1 MKKKIKFTLVFDENN
16 IAFKKGEKKTFTGI
30 HESYFF
36 HKSGRFSD
44 ESIEK
49 ISSYKN
55 GKLHGIYKEF
65 FNDAGSRLEF
75 KKGNAKNSFY
85 KKLLAKDPSRKF
97 YEGEP
102 NKLKLECF
110 YNAGKLEGVFKRY
123 NPGGKIIERSTY
135 KNDKLNG
142 ISEIYNPGKTYF
154 KKMST
159 YKNNKLNGISE
170 VYMNIKGEEKLAS
183 SVSYKNDK
191 QNGTFKRYY
200 ENGKLHIIS
209 KYKNGKKVGTYK
221 VYYENGQLDQDEN
234 YKNGRI
240 DGIRKIYYE
249 NGKLHIIS
257 KHKKDIRNGTYK
269 VYYENGQ
276 LDKVE
281 NYKNGRID
289 GISKIYYENGQI
301 SRTCSYKK
309 GECNG
314 VVKDYHENGQLS
326 RVGVQK
332 NNLYDGNV
340 KSYYENGQL
349 EKISFWK
356 KTQLGQSEVIV
367 EKYNDDGSPDKILS
381 KSNLNILSKK
391 NTPSK
396 DLPKYYFP
404 KKPNNLKIYHPT
416 EDYKKDI
423 STAKFY
429 GGTKYNYPSVVHC
442 YNNNIYNNNSKSK
455 KSVKYIF
462 KKIETIA
469 ENFVWTFS
477 MAGESVNSY
486 YLETTKDHYLL
497 WETYR
502 SEDEG
507 MGSLYGIKEGDDEY
521 DSYPEFY
528 ELKCLCKKNILS
540 KKDTVILLLFDHWKD
555 SSKETFPDEFGDLG
569 ELLSMEE
576 ITIIFDHIKASK

>member
-102 NKLKLECF
+102 NKLELECF
-110 YNAGKLEGVFKRY
+110 YNVGKLEGVFKRY
-123 NPGGKIIERSTY
+123 NPSGKIIERSTY
-135 KNDKLNG
+135 KNDKLDG
-142 ISEIYNPGKTYF
+142 ISEIYMG
-154 KKMST
+154 
-159 YKNNKLNGISE
+159 
-170 VYMNIKGEEKLAS
+170 IKGEEKLYS

-191 QNGTFKRYY
+191 REGFFKTYFVKGFNTNSNTNYKSGEKLSSISEYKNNKENGTFKSYY
-200 ENGKLHIIS
+200 ENGQLHIIS
-209 KYKNGKKVGTYK
+209 KYKNGKSVGAYK
-221 VYYENGQLDQDEN
+221 VYYENGQLE
-234 YKNGRI
+234 
-240 DGIRKIYYE
+240 
-249 NGKLHIIS
+249 
-257 KHKKDIRNGTYK
+257 
-269 VYYENGQ
+269 
-276 LDKVE
+276 KVE
-281 NYKNGRID
+281 NYKNGRIE
-289 GISKIYYENGQI
+289 GIRKIYYENGQI

-332 NNLYDGNV
+332 NGIYIGNV
-340 KSYYENGQL
+340 KGYYENGQL
-349 EKISFWK
+349 KIISFWK

-367 EKYNDDGSPDKILS
+367 EEYNDDGSPVKTLS
-381 KSNLNILSKK
+381 KSNLNIPSKK
-391 NTPSK
+391 KTSSK
-396 DLPKYYFP
+396 NLPKYYFP
-404 KKPNNLKIYHPT
+404 KRPNNLKIYHPT

-429 GGTKYNYPSVVHC
+429 GGTKYNYPSVIHR
-442 YNNNIYNNNSKSK
+442 YNNHIYNNNSKSK
-455 KSVKYIF
+455 KSVEYNF

-502 SEDEG
+502 SEDED
-507 MGSLYGIKEGDDEY
+507 MGSLYGIKEGYDEY

-540 KKDTVILLLFDHWKD
+540 KKDTAILLLFDHWKD

-576 ITIIFDHIKASK
+576 ITIIFDHIMRSRPKKEPTIIF